1 MKKSRTE
8 ITIETRRLL
17 VVRRGR
23 RSAGLLEDWCA
34 RCGKE
39 AMMLFLDK
47 AALDGVSGDRTFRHL
62 DEKRVHVTTSA
73 DGILFI
79 CIYSLLEQNLKGDQ
93 YDETREA

>member
-8 ITIETRRLL
+8 ITVETRRLL

-23 RSAGLLEDWCA
+23 RSAGLLEGWCA

-39 AMMLFLDK
+39 AMMLFLDE
-47 AALDGVSGDRTFRHL
+47 AALDGVSGDRILRHL
-62 DEKRVHVTTSA
+62 DEKRVHVNARA
-73 DGILFI
+73 DGVVFI

-93 YDETREA
+93 YDETHEA